1 MKICRGASVFAAICV
16 GIGLGL
22 MSVPMAFAQAGAA
35 PQEPNA
41 VNNTAATAPVQSP
54 VVYVNDFE
62 LDAANVTTDQNPVD
76 SARRLAGGL
85 LPRPFAHRDDPQA
98 RARKIVDQMADTLVA
113 DLRKAGVDA
122 RRLPAG
128 AAPPA
133 QGWLVRG
140 VFLDVDEGN
149 RLRRSMVGFGA
160 GASEIELAVAVD
172 DLSKEAPAPLY
183 QVIETHS
190 STSKP
195 GAGAAIALN
204 PYVAAAKFVIARGEQ
219 RMSVERAA
227 GEVSDA
233 VVARV
238 KSAH

>member
-1 MKICRGASVFAAICV
+1 MSAAICMSM
-16 GIGLGL
+16 GLGL
-22 MSVPMAFAQAGAA
+22 NTPAAFAQAGATPRSPA
-35 PQEPNA
+35 NA
-41 VNNTAATAPVQSP
+41 MPDAAATAPVQAT
-54 VVYVNDFE
+54 VVYVSDFE
-62 LDAANVTTDQNPVD
+62 LDAANVTTGQNPVD

-85 LPRPFAHRDDPQA
+85 LPRPFAHHDDPQA

-113 DLRKAGVDA
+113 DLRKTGIDA

-128 AAPPA
+128 AASPA

-172 DLSKEAPAPLY
+172 DLARQAPAPLY

-190 STSKP
+190 SQSKP

-204 PYVAAAKFVIARGEQ
+204 PYVAAAKFMIARGEQ

-238 KSAH
+238 KSGH

>member
-1 MKICRGASVFAAICV
+1 MKVCRRVYVFAAICA

-22 MSVPMAFAQAGAA
+22 CAPAAFAQEESAPSVAPGAA
-35 PQEPNA
+35 
-41 VNNTAATAPVQSP
+41 ATVPMQAP
-54 VVYVNDFE
+54 VVYVSDFE

-76 SARRLAGGL
+76 KARHFAGGL

-98 RARKIVDQMADTLVA
+98 RARKIVEQMADTLVA
-113 DLRKAGVDA
+113 DLRKAGIDA

-128 AAPPA
+128 AAQPT

-160 GASEIELAVAVD
+160 GASEIDLAVAVD
-172 DLSKEAPAPLY
+172 DLAKQAPEPLY
-183 QVIETHS
+183 QEIETHS
-190 STSKP
+190 KSKP

-238 KSAH
+238 KPAH